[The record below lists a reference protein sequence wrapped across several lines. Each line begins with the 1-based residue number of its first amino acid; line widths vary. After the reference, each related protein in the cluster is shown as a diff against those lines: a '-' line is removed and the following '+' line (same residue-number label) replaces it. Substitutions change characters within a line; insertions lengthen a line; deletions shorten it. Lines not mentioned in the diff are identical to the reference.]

1 MLTIQKLPEC
11 LSVCACEKD
20 RDNTHTL
27 THTRSVDL
35 EIWIKINRENVSHHE
50 KCVWVCEVCAVYTS
64 RAMAAEAAT
73 AREHENGEKN
83 SSDFFFV
90 KARNWKPHVLCSKNG
105 LHKKGKQQFAL
116 LVAESC
122 YFLCFSFLF
131 TQQCSQFVVA
141 YFLVLTVG
149 TFVHTFC
156 SNLIRLIVCVSPCG
170 LVRFNYVVIV
180 VSANVFVFVCRTWL
194 VEHFEWQ
201 IPI

>member
-1 MLTIQKLPEC
+1 MK
-11 LSVCACEKD
+11 SVCEWVRCAHQQSD
-20 RDNTHTL
+20 GS
-27 THTRSVDL
+27 RS
-35 EIWIKINRENVSHHE
+35 S
-50 KCVWVCEVCAVYTS
+50 
-64 RAMAAEAAT
+64 
-73 AREHENGEKN
+73 N
-83 SSDFFFV
+83 SSRTWEWSEKQLRFFSV

-156 SNLIRLIVCVSPCG
+156 TNLIRLIVCVSPCG

-201 IPI
+201 IPIQQVDCVFHSVSEVRPRAGVTRHKCKNEQKRRNNNETRETITPFEETER

>member
-1 MLTIQKLPEC
+1 M
-11 LSVCACEKD
+11 
-20 RDNTHTL
+20 
-27 THTRSVDL
+27 
-35 EIWIKINRENVSHHE
+35 
-50 KCVWVCEVCAVYTS
+50 
-64 RAMAAEAAT
+64 
-73 AREHENGEKN
+73 
-83 SSDFFFV
+83 
-90 KARNWKPHVLCSKNG
+90 CSKNG
-105 LHKKGKQQFAL
+105 LHNKGKQRFAL

-180 VSANVFVFVCRTWL
+180 VSANVFVFVSYMVSRTFRMTNSDSTSRL
-194 VEHFEWQ
+194 CFPLDLRGSSEGGGNEA
-201 IPI
+201 